1 MPRRIA
7 RRVGPEQTSAGMP
20 LLSDPTTRLI
30 FVLGLGAGASSL
42 AGRALD
48 PLVAV
53 LSGEFGAAVAT
64 VALLSTAFALP
75 YALVQPI
82 LGPVGDAL
90 GKRRVMRACLAVL
103 TLALAASAFAPD
115 LATLGVLRVAAG
127 MAAGGVFPLAIASIG
142 DNVPLERRQV
152 ALSRLLVAGL
162 TGSIAGGAL
171 AALLEPF
178 IGWRGVLLLCAAA
191 SLSGFLVL
199 REAAPPPATRFNLAE
214 ALTRYRGILGLKA
227 ARRLYLAV
235 FLEGAMLLGVFPFLA
250 PLFAERGQGGTREAG
265 LAIAAYAFGG
275 FVFAAMAP
283 ALLRRVGQSG
293 TIRLGGVVCATGLA
307 GLAMAPSAWIGVGAC
322 LVLGTGFYMIHSSI
336 QTRVT
341 EVAPQARGSAVALH
355 ACSFFLGQSLGPVL
369 MGAGRATLG
378 PVPALLA
385 VAAGMVLLGL
395 WLGGSGGLKRPAGT
409 RS

>member
-1 MPRRIA
+1 
-7 RRVGPEQTSAGMP
+7 MP
-20 LLSDPTTRLI
+20 LISDPTTRLI
-30 FVLGLGAGASSL
+30 FVLGLGAGASAL

-48 PLVAV
+48 PLVGV
-53 LSGEFGAAVAT
+53 LSGEFGAAAAT
-64 VALLSTAFALP
+64 VALLATAFALP
-75 YALVQPI
+75 YALVQPV

-115 LATLGVLRVAAG
+115 LTTLGVLRVLAG

-162 TGSIAGGAL
+162 TGSIAGGAFS
-171 AALLEPF
+171 ALLEPF
-178 IGWRGVLLLCAAA
+178 IGWRGVMLLCAAA
-191 SLSGFLVL
+191 SLWGFLVL
-199 REAAPPPATRFNLAE
+199 RETAPPLGKRFDIVE
-214 ALTRYRGILGLKA
+214 ALTRYRGILGLSA

-235 FLEGAMLLGVFPFLA
+235 FLEGALLFGVFPFLA
-250 PLFAERGQGGTREAG
+250 PIFAERGQGGTREAG

-283 ALLRRVGQSG
+283 ALLRRLGQSG
-293 TIRLGGVVCATGLA
+293 TIRLGGVVCGG
-307 GLAMAPSAWIGVGAC
+307 GLAMLAVAPSAWIGVGAC
-322 LVLGTGFYMIHSSI
+322 LVLGTGFYMIHSAI

-355 ACSFFLGQSLGPVL
+355 ACCFFLGQSLGPVL
-369 MGAGRATLG
+369 MGAGRAAFG
-378 PVPALLA
+378 QVPALLV
-385 VAAGMVLLGL
+385 VAAGMLLLGI
-395 WLGGSGGLKRPAGT
+395 WLARAGGPARPSAH